1 MFVDIVRRGEK
12 TTIISHHA
20 LLPHDGGPTAESM
33 KQREQD
39 GHDEDQTG
47 FTNTD
52 SNDIDTCAAQGSP
65 ARGIIP
71 LALYPESVV
80 SIIRV
85 VIQVKVRIY
94 VAYQTDCWVK

>member
-1 MFVDIVRRGEK
+1 MPSSPMTEGRQLRAWN
-12 TTIISHHA
+12 S
-20 LLPHDGGPTAESM
+20 ES
-33 KQREQD
+33 RT

-52 SNDIDTCAAQGSP
+52 SNDIDTCAAQERP

-85 VIQVKVRIY
+85 VIQVKVSEFMLLTKLT
-94 VAYQTDCWVK
+94 AG